1 MKIDG
6 DELIK
11 NIEKLFCNRC
21 DGTMCNDC
29 DIAYVDAIISD
40 MMLREEMRENADS
53 CMRQMQ
59 ETVT

>member
-40 MMLREEMRENADS
+40 MMLREEMRENEDS
-53 CMRQMQ
+53 CMRQM
-59 ETVT
+59 